1 MDIFDKFFKKF
12 AYKFDKGYPD
22 MNNQSDVQLLESILS
37 KALNE
42 KFSFTLTEGKAEDR
56 NEAKDILKKEL
67 SLSDSDFKDTG
78 LNFYVLV
85 PNSERMNTIDKIENI
100 NTGTDKKFD
109 YISTPT
115 SFSSIGYFMYG
126 QSKFGI
132 KPSEKQG
139 GKSAGLG
146 NEDVFVS
153 EINNLLQDGPKDV
166 KIVAG
171 DKTVNF
177 SNVTQVIGTGLSTG
191 EYSKSDANFYDGDK
205 DLGGV
210 SLKKDNA
217 IYWESADVRFSQE
230 VKNLLDAIVSGK
242 LGDEVSYVPLK
253 DSRGNPDPDIIR
265 MYNKKD
271 DKPIAGII
279 VDDLPEQDTK
289 QVIFGNDEVP
299 VVKRTFR
306 PSDFKVEGD
315 TIIINASKIYE
326 DLDDVEKDQALPVLN
341 IRHDKTRRSS
351 RGLRALL
358 QTQSSILKNGDV
370 KGSNIK
376 LSYNSFN

>member
-1 MDIFDKFFKKF
+1 MDIFDKFFTKF

-22 MNNQSDVQLLESILS
+22 MNNEQDIILLESLFS
-37 KALNE
+37 EVLGE
-42 KFSFTLTEGKAEDR
+42 KFNLEEGKSEDR
-56 NEAKDILKKEL
+56 DEAKDILKKNL
-67 SLSDSDFKDTG
+67 SLSDSDFKDSG

-85 PNSERMNTIDKIENI
+85 PNSQRMNTVDNIENI
-100 NTGTDKKFD
+100 DTETDKKFK

-126 QSKFGI
+126 QSKFGV
-132 KPSEKQG
+132 KPIEKQG
-139 GKSAGLG
+139 GKSAGLD
-146 NEDVFVS
+146 NEDVFTS

-166 KIVAG
+166 KITSG
-171 DKTVNF
+171 ENTVNF
-177 SNVTQVIGTGLSTG
+177 NNVTQVVGTGLSTG
-191 EYSKSDANFYDGDK
+191 DYSKSDANFYDGKK

-217 IYWESADVRFSQE
+217 IYWESADVRFGPE
-230 VKNLLDAIVSGK
+230 VKNLLSAIIDGS
-242 LGDEVSYVPLK
+242 LGDEISYVPLK
-253 DSRGNPDPDIIR
+253 DARGKEDPVIIR

-279 VDDLPEQDTK
+279 VDDLPEQDVK
-289 QVIFGNDEVP
+289 QVIFGSDEVP
-299 VVKRTFR
+299 VIKRTFR

-315 TIIINASKIYE
+315 TIVVNASKIYE

-358 QTQSSILKNGDV
+358 QTQNSILKDGNAR
-370 KGSNIK
+370 GSNIK
-376 LSYNSFN
+376 VSYNSFN

>member
-1 MDIFDKFFKKF
+1 MDPITKFLNRIS
-12 AYKFDKGYPD
+12 YKFEKGYPD
-22 MNNQSDVQLLESILS
+22 MSNHKDVNLLESLIS
-37 KALNE
+37 ETIGK
-42 KFSFTLTEGKAEDR
+42 KFSFTITEGKAEDR
-56 NEAKDILKKEL
+56 DEAKNILKKEL

-139 GKSAGLG
+139 GKSAGLD
-146 NEDVFVS
+146 NEDVFIS

-166 KIVAG
+166 KIV
-171 DKTVNF
+171 DNNKTINF
-177 SNVTQVIGTGLSTG
+177 LNVTQVVGTGLSTG

-230 VKNLLDAIVSGK
+230 VKNLLDAIINGK
-242 LGDEVSYVPLK
+242 LGDEISYIPLK
-253 DSRGNPDPDIIR
+253 DSRGNPDPEIIR
-265 MYNKKD
+265 LYNKKD
-271 DKPIAGII
+271 NKPIAGIV

-299 VVKRTFR
+299 VIKRTFR

-315 TIIINASKIYE
+315 TIIVNASKIYE

-358 QTQSSILKNGDV
+358 QTQNSILKNGDV